1 MYTYIWGFPGGSM
14 VKDPATNAGDLCS
27 IPWSGRSPG
36 GGHGN
41 PLSILAWRIP
51 WAEEPE
57 GLQSMR
63 LQRVRHK
70 LKRLNMHIHIHT

>member
-36 GGHGN
+36 GGHARIFDYIVHN
-41 PLSILAWRIP
+41 IPSNNKILVTLLINQHIFLDTNIFRIP
-51 WAEEPE
+51 IE
-57 GLQSMR
+57 
-63 LQRVRHK
+63 
-70 LKRLNMHIHIHT
+70 N